1 MKKTLSILFATLLL
15 GTALMTACSSGGG
28 ETVQTTA
35 SATSTEAVTTEPVAT
50 TTGRENAKD
59 NIPADL
65 RFAGQKVNI
74 VYRNEDWYMHWDVL
88 GTDNSGDLIWDAI
101 WQRNSNVEERFG
113 LTMNIKPT
121 STTGLNN
128 VANELKNMVFSGS
141 DEYDM
146 IVSTGNTTVTQ
157 SLYPYLYELPNLKY
171 LDIDQPWWRT
181 DAIDALSLDGKHYR
195 YLMGDNTLNDY
206 LKCGVVFY
214 NKAIYEDVKGDPDEV
229 YKIVIDG
236 AWTWDKLS
244 EFATAAYQDKNGNG
258 SADNADQFG
267 LMLPNNNFGEAV
279 THMVYSCAPTLY
291 ERTADG
297 FIDFSPINSE
307 HNADICDLLI
317 KVTHAPTGVWVC
329 DKSIDAGR
337 VYFAQDMSLFWTGRL
352 SNAVSAEMREME
364 SDYGIVPMPKFN
376 EEQEEYI
383 TNIHASATV
392 TCLPKTVAANRID
405 MVDAV
410 LEGWSAEAYRTVI
423 TPFIEQAMKLKY
435 SRDSY
440 SGQVIDIVFN
450 NAQLNLLEMYASN
463 CGSLYS
469 AMTNAVTG
477 GTNSFASSIASSL
490 SSGQTKMTDYIKTI
504 TASDG

>member
-1 MKKTLSILFATLLL
+1 MKRTLSILLTALLL
-15 GTALMTACSSGGG
+15 GTAALTACSSGSS
-28 ETVQTTA
+28 EPAATTA
-35 SATSTEAVTTEPVAT
+35 AATSAAAVTEEPVAT

-59 NIPADL
+59 NIPAEL
-65 RFAGQKVNI
+65 RFSGQKINI

-113 LTMNIKPT
+113 LTMNIQPT
-121 STTGLNN
+121 ASTGLSN
-128 VANELKNMVFSGS
+128 VANELKNMVFAGS

-157 SLYPYLYELPNLKY
+157 SLYPYLYELSDLKY
-171 LDIDQPWWRT
+171 LDVKQPWWRT
-181 DAIDALSLDGKHYR
+181 DAIDSLSLDGQHYR

-206 LKCGVVFY
+206 LKCGVIYY
-214 NKAIYEDVKGDPDEV
+214 NKDIYENVKGDPDEI
-229 YKIVIDG
+229 YKLVIDG
-236 AWTWDKLS
+236 SWTWDKLS
-244 EFATAAYQDKNGNG
+244 EIATVAYQDKNGNG

-267 LMLPNNNFGEAV
+267 LMIPNGYSEAS

-291 ERTADG
+291 SRTSDG

-317 KVTHAPTGVWVC
+317 KVTHAPTGVLVC

-337 VYFAQDMSLFWTGRL
+337 AYFAQNMSLFWTGRL

-383 TNIHASATV
+383 TNIHSSATV

-410 LEGWSAEAYRTVI
+410 LEGWSAEAYRTVL
-423 TPFIEQAMKLKY
+423 TPFIESAMKLKY

-450 NAQLNLLEMYASN
+450 NAELNLVEMYASN

-469 AMTNAVTG
+469 SLTG
-477 GTNSFASSIASSL
+477 TISSGTNSFASSIASNL
-490 SSGQTKMTDYIKTI
+490 SSGQTKMTDYIKQI